1 MSKAGSSQQGYSTR
15 VCQSSPG
22 NNEIF
27 LLFFFFFV
35 KEEDAELLLCGY
47 AARTGQA
54 ETGALQIVL
63 ILAAALSCLT
73 TKAD

>member
-27 LLFFFFFV
+27 LLFFFV

-63 ILAAALSCLT
+63 ILAAALSRLT

>member
-1 MSKAGSSQQGYSTR
+1 MKSFY
-15 VCQSSPG
+15 
-22 NNEIF
+22 F
-27 LLFFFFFV
+27 LFFV

-63 ILAAALSCLT
+63 ILATALSRLT

>member
-1 MSKAGSSQQGYSTR
+1 MKSFY
-15 VCQSSPG
+15 
-22 NNEIF
+22 
-27 LLFFFFFV
+27 FFFFV

-54 ETGALQIVL
+54 ETGALHIVL
-63 ILAAALSCLT
+63 ILAAALSRLT